1 MEAMNARIGTSIAND
16 GRNEIRVNNSAGR
29 CLLENWVEERA
40 NYGRDPPL
48 DREYNMAE
56 RSGFLRSGHPGLL
69 TIDDKAKAADSTTV
83 RITYTVPDVD
93 KTRQVG
99 LRKELMERAFAEG
112 IMAEMQQQQQKEE
125 DEFKAEPLC
134 STFMQDYTKDFPKSQ
149 PTPTMDH
156 DLVKEQPVT
165 FWSEHKDKI
174 HGCTQVKTR
183 DTAFRRNDAF
193 SKPIGEYWDESKPYE
208 FDQYPMM

>member
-1 MEAMNARIGTSIAND
+1 MNARIGTSIAND

-69 TIDDKAKAADSTTV
+69 TIDDKAKAEDRTTV
-83 RITYTVPDVD
+83 RLTYTVPDVD
-93 KTRQVG
+93 KTRRVG
-99 LRKELMERAFAEG
+99 LRAELMEKAFAAG
-112 IMAEMQQQQQKEE
+112 VMAEMQQKQQKVE
-125 DEFKAEPLC
+125 DDFKAEPLC
-134 STFMQDYTKDFPKSQ
+134 STFMQDYTKDFPKNQ
-149 PTPTMDH
+149 PAPTKDH

-174 HGCTQVKTR
+174 HGCTQTKTR
-183 DTAFRRNDAF
+183 DTAFRKNDAF